1 MEKQKCVILQKI
13 KKMKKLALLSF
24 IALTI
29 IPISVKANGGP
40 VAELS
45 ALTLS
50 RTPMMRHCPEVQ
62 LLREEVCF
70 IPLYRYTM
78 VEVRYLLHNTTAK
91 ELKDIWYGFP
101 IDWYGSQDS
110 AGWWTRQPFTDGYG
124 QEVGW
129 RNRYIRNFSFFLND
143 KFLPSQESAD
153 SVLRKGHP
161 LPESMYENG
170 EPHELWDS
178 VERAGGFY
186 TVECDL
192 NRRWYYTSLTLG
204 PDEVAELK
212 VNYIVHNHVN
222 VYGEAL
228 CVFDRTDDFSHFE
241 YDFSPAS
248 YWGNRR
254 VPELTIEVD
263 TTAMRKDGK
272 YLRFNYPLRNTAYGR
287 WTMQLRDVDLAA
299 AEPFKMGYEWN
310 QEPRSINELLSL
322 RISPMH
328 YSIIPSGVDP
338 KYPIGNLSDLD
349 TKTATVLRPDK
360 EGKYHFTLQMH
371 DSITVTSVIVIRG
384 YGKDSAS
391 WYNNSRISDLNPLDE
406 VSAWSWNNTRQIKEP
421 KSFDWEGLIESSF
434 TIILGYEDIYYNEDT
449 HYNPSWEGYFTDVR
463 FDVMDITKGNKYDDL
478 CISEIIVLGAPGR

>member
-1 MEKQKCVILQKI
+1 
-13 KKMKKLALLSF
+13 MKKLVFLSLILLT
-24 IALTI
+24 L
-29 IPISVKANGGP
+29 IPFSAKANGGP

-50 RTPMMRHCPEVQ
+50 RAPMMRHCPEVQ
-62 LLREEVCF
+62 LLREEVSF

-78 VEVRYLLHNTTAK
+78 VEVKYLLHNTTAK

-110 AGWWTRQPFTDGYG
+110 TGWWTKQPFTDGYG

-129 RNRYIRNFSFFLND
+129 RNRYIRTISFFLND
-143 KFLPSQESAD
+143 KFLPCQESAD

-161 LPESMYENG
+161 LPESMYDNG
-170 EPHELWDS
+170 EPNELWDS
-178 VERAGGFY
+178 VEDAGGFY

-192 NRRWYYTSLTLG
+192 NRRWYYTTLTLG

-212 VNYIVHNHVN
+212 VGYIVHNHVD
-222 VYGEAL
+222 VYGEMV
-228 CVFDRTDDFSHFE
+228 CVFDRTIDWSHFE

-248 YWGNRR
+248 YWGNGR
-254 VPELTIEVD
+254 VLELTIEVD
-263 TTAMRKDGK
+263 TATMKNNGN
-272 YLRFNYPLRNTAYGR
+272 YLSFNKNYPLKNISDSR
-287 WTMQLRDVDLAA
+287 WTLQLRDVDLAA
-299 AEPFKMGYEWN
+299 AEPFSMGYEWS

-322 RISPMH
+322 RVSPLH

-349 TKTATVLRPDK
+349 PKTATVLRPDK
-360 EGKYHFTLQMH
+360 EGKYHFTLHMH

-384 YGKDSAS
+384 YGKDSVS
-391 WYNNSRISDLNPLDE
+391 WYNNSRIADLNPLDE
-406 VSAWSWNNTRQIKEP
+406 VSAWSWNNSRQIKEP
-421 KSFDWEGLIESSF
+421 KSFDWKGLIESSF

-449 HYNPSWEGYFTDVR
+449 HWNPSREGYFTDVR
-463 FDVMDITKGNKYDDL
+463 FDVTDVTKGNKYDDL
-478 CISEIIVLGAPGR
+478 CISEIIVLGTPKKKMQ